1 MYLAFLDC
9 SKAFDRISHW
19 GLFVKL
25 IKRQVPLC
33 FLLSVLYLYLN
44 MSCTVK
50 WKTSLSKVFDVPTGT
65 KQGGILSP
73 SFFAMY
79 MHDLIEKLKV
89 SGYGTYV
96 IQMCIAC
103 IFFADD
109 IVLLSPSRHGLQQ
122 LLNICVTYCSKFCL
136 DFNVKKS
143 KVMIAGCNSHE
154 DVLPLNLGGASLD
167 FVSSFKYLGVHLQAN
182 KIGLSFSSTTVIRSF
197 HRAANSILNG
207 RVKPHSSVLMRLL
220 YSNCVPILTYACA
233 VKEFSVSEMYRCHV
247 AVNNAIRKIFSYAV
261 WQSIRHLRMS
271 HGYDS
276 VYEIFAKAKSKFMAS
291 ATRSSN
297 SIITHLSMLATSQNS
312 VNV

>member
-1 MYLAFLDC
+1 
-9 SKAFDRISHW
+9 
-19 GLFVKL
+19 
-25 IKRQVPLC
+25 
-33 FLLSVLYLYLN
+33 
-44 MSCTVK
+44 
-50 WKTSLSKVFDVPTGT
+50 
-65 KQGGILSP
+65 
-73 SFFAMY
+73 
-79 MHDLIEKLKV
+79 
-89 SGYGTYV
+89 
-96 IQMCIAC
+96 
-103 IFFADD
+103 
-109 IVLLSPSRHGLQQ
+109 
-122 LLNICVTYCSKFCL
+122 
-136 DFNVKKS
+136 
-143 KVMIAGCNSHE
+143 MIAGCNSHE

-207 RVKPHSSVLMRLL
+207 RVKPHSSILMKLL

-233 VKEFSVSEMYRCHV
+233 VKEYSVSEMYRCHV
-247 AVNNAIRKIFSYAV
+247 AVNNAIRKIFSFAV

-297 SIITHLSMLATSQNS
+297 SVITHLSMLSTSQNS